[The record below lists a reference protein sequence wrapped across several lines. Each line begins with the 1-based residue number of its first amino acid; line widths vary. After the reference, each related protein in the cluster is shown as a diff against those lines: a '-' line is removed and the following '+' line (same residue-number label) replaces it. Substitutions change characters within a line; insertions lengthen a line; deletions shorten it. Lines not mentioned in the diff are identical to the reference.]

1 MTKNQNTIR
10 FALLLVG
17 LLLLNVLSSR
27 FHQRI
32 DLTAEKRFSISEPTR
47 QLLRQL
53 KDDIVIEVY
62 LTGKLPAGFQQ
73 LSEGTREVLNEF
85 KEYGGSKIRYSFINP
100 LEGKNEQEKEA
111 VFKTLG
117 EKGIQPVN
125 LKIQQDE
132 DDGYSEKIIF
142 PAASVSGLQKQE
154 AVSLLENHIA
164 MSPDE
169 KLNLSQSLLE
179 YKLAGAIKQILI
191 PGKRQIAFMLGS
203 GEMIGLNTIDM
214 LTTLSKY
221 YDIDTLDINQNI
233 EIGKNYRAVIFCKPS
248 QPFDEKNKF
257 KIDQYVMH
265 GGKVLWLIDQLKLDI
280 DSLKTQ
286 DATLAIDYNLNL
298 DDLLFRYGARIN
310 SDLIEDYMYANPIP
324 ITVGNINGQPDMRQF
339 PWLYFPFS
347 IPDSKHPIVNNMDAV
362 MFSNASSIDT
372 VANPEVRKTIL
383 LHSSPRSRRT
393 PSPVRISLSSIK
405 YKPKPEMFRERNI
418 PMAVLLEGKFLSS
431 YTNRIDPNFLAI
443 YQDSL
448 HKTFLP
454 ACEKDNSMIII
465 ADADVFLNDFSERRG
480 PMECGYYKYTDQLF
494 ANKTFILNCLEYLT
508 DDFGLLVARN
518 KTLQLRLLDRVR
530 IKKERLQWQMLN
542 VGLPIGLVLIF
553 ASAYFFFRKKK
564 YEGRI
569 N

>member
-10 FALLLVG
+10 FAFLIVG
-17 LLLLNVLSSR
+17 LLLLNILSSR

-111 VFKTLG
+111 VFKSLG

-179 YKLAGAIKQILI
+179 YKLAGAIKQILM
-191 PGKRQIAFMLGS
+191 PGKRQIAFMQGS

-221 YDIDTLDINQNI
+221 YDIDTIDINQNI

-248 QPFDEKNKF
+248 QSFDEKNKF

-347 IPDSKHPIVNNMDAV
+347 IPYFKA
-362 MFSNASSIDT
+362 SNC
-372 VANPEVRKTIL
+372 K
-383 LHSSPRSRRT
+383 
-393 PSPVRISLSSIK
+393 
-405 YKPKPEMFRERNI
+405 
-418 PMAVLLEGKFLSS
+418 
-431 YTNRIDPNFLAI
+431 
-443 YQDSL
+443 
-448 HKTFLP
+448 
-454 ACEKDNSMIII
+454 
-465 ADADVFLNDFSERRG
+465 
-480 PMECGYYKYTDQLF
+480 
-494 ANKTFILNCLEYLT
+494 
-508 DDFGLLVARN
+508 
-518 KTLQLRLLDRVR
+518 
-530 IKKERLQWQMLN
+530 
-542 VGLPIGLVLIF
+542 
-553 ASAYFFFRKKK
+553 
-564 YEGRI
+564 
-569 N
+569 

>member
-1 MTKNQNTIR
+1 MTKNQSSFR

-17 LLLLNVLSSR
+17 LLLLNILGSR
-27 FHQRI
+27 FHKRF

-47 QLLRQL
+47 QLLKQL
-53 KDDIVIEVY
+53 NDDILVEVY

-85 KEYGGSKIRYSFINP
+85 KEYSGNKVRFTFINP
-100 LEGKNEQEKEA
+100 LEGKNEQEKES
-111 VFKTLG
+111 VFKSLS

-132 DDGYSEKIIF
+132 EDGYSEKIIF

-154 AVSLLENHIA
+154 SVSLLENHIA
-164 MSPDE
+164 MTPDE
-169 KLNLSQSLLE
+169 KLNLSQALIE
-179 YKLAGAIKQILI
+179 YKIAGAIKQILI
-191 PGKRQIAFMLGS
+191 PGKRQIAYLQGT
-203 GEMIGLNTIDM
+203 GETIGINTIDM
-214 LTTLSKY
+214 LSALSKY
-221 YDIDTLDINQNI
+221 YDIDTIDINQNI
-233 EIGKNYRAVIFCKPS
+233 EIGKNYRALIICKPS
-248 QPFDEKNKF
+248 LAFDEKNKF

-265 GGKVLWLIDQLKLDI
+265 GGKILWLIDKLKLDI

-298 DDLLFRYGARIN
+298 DDILFRYGVRIN

-324 ITVGNINGQPDMRQF
+324 ITVGTIGNQPDMRQF
-339 PWLYFPFS
+339 PWLFFPYS
-347 IPDSKHPIVNNMDAV
+347 IPDSRHPIVNNMDAV
-362 MFSNASSIDT
+362 MFSNVSSIDT

-383 LHSSPRSRRT
+383 LHTSPRSRRS

-405 YKPKPEMFRERNI
+405 YKPKVEMFRERNI

-443 YQDSL
+443 YRDSL

-454 ACEKDNSMIII
+454 ACEKENRMIVVS
-465 ADADVFLNDFSERRG
+465 DADVFLNDFSERRG

-494 ANKTFILNCLEYLT
+494 ANKTFLLNCMEYLT

-530 IKKERLQWQMLN
+530 IKKERIQWQLLN
-542 VGLPIGLVLIF
+542 VGLPIALVLFF
-553 ASAYFFFRKKK
+553 ASGYFFFRKKK
-564 YEGRI
+564 YEGRV
-569 N
+569 

>member
-1 MTKNQNTIR
+1 MTKHQPTVR
-10 FALLLVG
+10 FGLLLLG
-17 LLLLNVLSSR
+17 LLLLNILSSR

-32 DLTAEKRFSISEPTR
+32 DLTAEKRFSISDPTR
-47 QLLRQL
+47 KLLQQL

-85 KEYGGSKIRYSFINP
+85 KEYGGSKIRFSFINP
-100 LEGKNEQEKEA
+100 LEDKNEQEKEA
-111 VFKTLG
+111 VFKSMA

-132 DDGYSEKIIF
+132 DDAYSEKIIF

-169 KLNLSQSLLE
+169 KLNLSQSLVE

-191 PGKRQIAFMLGS
+191 PGKRQIAYVQGT

-214 LTTLSKY
+214 LSTLSKY
-221 YDIDTLDINQNI
+221 YDIDTIDINQNI
-233 EIGKNYRAVIFCKPS
+233 EIGKNYRAIIICKPS
-248 QPFDEKNKF
+248 QTFDEKNKF

-265 GGKVLWLIDQLKLDI
+265 GGKILWLIDKLKLDI
-280 DSLKTQ
+280 DSLKNQ
-286 DATLAIDYNLNL
+286 DATLAIDYNQNL
-298 DDLLFRYGARIN
+298 DDLLFRYGVRVN
-310 SDLIEDYMYANPIP
+310 SDLVEDYMYANPIP
-324 ITVGNINGQPDMRQF
+324 ITVGNINGEPDIRQF

-347 IPDSKHPIVNNMDAV
+347 IPDSRHPIVNNMDAV

-383 LHSSPRSRRT
+383 LHSSPRSRRS

-431 YTNRIDPNFLAI
+431 YTNRIDPTFLAI

-454 ACEKDNSMIII
+454 ACEKENSMIVVS
-465 ADADVFLNDFSERRG
+465 DADVFLNDFSEKRG

-494 ANKTFILNCLEYLT
+494 ANKTFLLNCLEYLT

-530 IKKERLQWQMLN
+530 IKKERLQWQLLN
-542 VGLPIGLVLIF
+542 VGLPIALLLIF
-553 ASAYFFFRKKK
+553 ASGYFFFRKKK
-564 YEGRI
+564 YEGRV
-569 N
+569 

>member
-10 FALLLVG
+10 FALLIVG

-47 QLLRQL
+47 QLLRKL
-53 KDDIVIEVY
+53 NDDIVIEVY

-117 EKGIQPVN
+117 DKGIQPVN

-179 YKLAGAIKQILI
+179 YKLAGAIKQILM
-191 PGKRQIAFMLGS
+191 PGKRQIAFMQGS

-221 YDIDTLDINQNI
+221 YDIDTIDINQNI

-265 GGKVLWLIDQLKLDI
+265 GGKVLWLIDPLKLDI

-298 DDLLFRYGARIN
+298 DDLLFRYGVRIN

-454 ACEKDNSMIII
+454 ACEKDNSMIVIG
-465 ADADVFLNDFSERRG
+465 AADVFLNDFSERRG

>member
-10 FALLLVG
+10 FAFLIVG
-17 LLLLNVLSSR
+17 LLLLNILSSR

-111 VFKTLG
+111 VFKSLG

-179 YKLAGAIKQILI
+179 YKLAGAIKQILM
-191 PGKRQIAFMLGS
+191 PGKRQIAFMQGS

-221 YDIDTLDINQNI
+221 YDIDTIDINQNI

-248 QPFDEKNKF
+248 QSFDEKNKF

-383 LHSSPRSRRT
+383 LHSSPRSRRS

-454 ACEKDNSMIII
+454 ACEKDNSMIVVS
-465 ADADVFLNDFSERRG
+465 DADIFLNDFSERRG

-494 ANKTFILNCLEYLT
+494 ANKTFLLNCLEYLT

-530 IKKERLQWQMLN
+530 IKKERWQWQMLN

-564 YEGRI
+564 YEGRVD
-569 N
+569 

>member
-10 FALLLVG
+10 FALLIVG

-47 QLLRQL
+47 QLLRKL
-53 KDDIVIEVY
+53 NDDIVIEVY

-117 EKGIQPVN
+117 DKGIQPVN

-191 PGKRQIAFMLGS
+191 PGKRQIAFMQGS

-221 YDIDTLDINQNI
+221 YDIDTIDINQNI

-265 GGKVLWLIDQLKLDI
+265 GGKVLWLIDPLKLDI

-298 DDLLFRYGARIN
+298 DDLLFRYGVRIN

-454 ACEKDNSMIII
+454 ACEKDNSMIVIG
-465 ADADVFLNDFSERRG
+465 DADVFLNDFSERRG

>member
-1 MTKNQNTIR
+1 MPKNQNTIR
-10 FALLLVG
+10 FAFLLAG
-17 LLLLNVLSSR
+17 LLLLNMLSSR
-27 FHQRI
+27 FHHRI
-32 DLTAEKRFSISEPTR
+32 DLTAEKRFSVSEPTR

-85 KEYGGSKIRYSFINP
+85 KEYGGSKIRFSFINP

-111 VFKTLG
+111 VFKSLN

-191 PGKRQIAFMLGS
+191 PGKRQIAFMQGS
-203 GEMIGLNTIDM
+203 GEMIGLNTLDM

-324 ITVGNINGQPDMRQF
+324 ISVGNINGQPDMRQF

-383 LHSSPRSRRT
+383 LHSSNRSRRS

-405 YKPKPEMFRERNI
+405 YKPQAAMFRERHI

-454 ACEKDNSMIII
+454 ACEKDNSMIVVS
-465 ADADVFLNDFSERRG
+465 DADVFLNDFSERRG

-494 ANKTFILNCLEYLT
+494 ANKTFMLNCLEYLT

>member
-1 MTKNQNTIR
+1 MTKHQPTVR
-10 FALLLVG
+10 FGLLLVG
-17 LLLLNVLSSR
+17 LLLLNILSSR

-47 QLLRQL
+47 KLLQQL

-85 KEYGGSKIRYSFINP
+85 KEYGGSKIRFSFINP
-100 LEGKNEQEKEA
+100 LEDKNEQEKEA
-111 VFKTLG
+111 VFKSMA

-132 DDGYSEKIIF
+132 DDAYSEKIIF

-169 KLNLSQSLLE
+169 KLNLSQSLVE
-179 YKLAGAIKQILI
+179 YKLAAAIKQILI
-191 PGKRQIAFMLGS
+191 PGKRQIAYVQGT

-214 LTTLSKY
+214 LNSLSKY
-221 YDIDTLDINQNI
+221 YDIDTIDINQNI
-233 EIGKNYRAVIFCKPS
+233 EIGKNYRAIIICKPS
-248 QPFDEKNKF
+248 QTFDEKNKF

-265 GGKVLWLIDQLKLDI
+265 GGKILWLIDKLKLDI
-280 DSLKTQ
+280 DSLKNQ
-286 DATLAIDYNLNL
+286 DATLAIDYNHNI
-298 DDLLFRYGARIN
+298 DDLLFRYGVRVN
-310 SDLIEDYMYANPIP
+310 SDLVEDYMYANPIP
-324 ITVGNINGQPDMRQF
+324 ITVGNINGEPDIRQF

-347 IPDSKHPIVNNMDAV
+347 IPDSRHPIVNNMDAV

-383 LHSSPRSRRT
+383 LHSSPRSRRS

-405 YKPKPEMFRERNI
+405 YKPQPEMFRERNI

-431 YTNRIDPNFLAI
+431 YTNRIDPTFLSI

-454 ACEKDNSMIII
+454 VCEKENSMIVVS
-465 ADADVFLNDFSERRG
+465 DADVFLNDFSEKRG

-494 ANKTFILNCLEYLT
+494 ANKTFLLNCLEYLT

-530 IKKERLQWQMLN
+530 IKKERIQWQLLN
-542 VGLPIGLVLIF
+542 VGLPIALVLIF

-564 YEGRI
+564 YEGRV
-569 N
+569 

>member
-10 FALLLVG
+10 FAFLIVG
-17 LLLLNVLSSR
+17 LLLLNILSSR

-111 VFKTLG
+111 VFKSLG

-179 YKLAGAIKQILI
+179 YKLAGAIKQILM
-191 PGKRQIAFMLGS
+191 PGKRQIAFMQGS

-221 YDIDTLDINQNI
+221 YDIDTIDINQNI

-248 QPFDEKNKF
+248 QSFDEKNKF

-372 VANPEVRKTIL
+372 VANSEVRKTIL
-383 LHSSPRSRRT
+383 LHSSPRSRRS

-454 ACEKDNSMIII
+454 ACEKDNSMIVVS
-465 ADADVFLNDFSERRG
+465 DADIFLNDFSERRG

-494 ANKTFILNCLEYLT
+494 ANKTFLLNCLEYLT

-530 IKKERLQWQMLN
+530 IKKERWQWQMLN

-564 YEGRI
+564 YEGRVD
-569 N
+569 

>member
-1 MTKNQNTIR
+1 MPKNQNTIR
-10 FALLLVG
+10 FAFLLAG
-17 LLLLNVLSSR
+17 LLLLNMLSSR
-27 FHQRI
+27 FHYRI
-32 DLTAEKRFSISEPTR
+32 DLTAEKRFSVSEPTR

-85 KEYGGSKIRYSFINP
+85 KEYGGSKIRFSFINP

-111 VFKTLG
+111 VFKSLN

-191 PGKRQIAFMLGS
+191 PGKRQIAFMQGS
-203 GEMIGLNTIDM
+203 GEMIGLNTLDM

-324 ITVGNINGQPDMRQF
+324 ISVGNINGQPDMRQF

-383 LHSSPRSRRT
+383 LHSSNRSRRS

-405 YKPKPEMFRERNI
+405 YKPQAAMFRERHI

-454 ACEKDNSMIII
+454 ACEKDNSMIVVS
-465 ADADVFLNDFSERRG
+465 DADVFLNDFSERRG

-494 ANKTFILNCLEYLT
+494 ANKTFMLNCLEYLT